1 MIQDMGHP
9 GFIQEL
15 RYTGPGDQNGR
26 ENATHSPNHF
36 RTPQPPC
43 SHSRPA
49 PLLWQQAGRQ
59 ISYLQQ
65 SYPVR
70 GRLKGWIP
78 GLAASRYLGGNCWP
92 MKMICVYGGHFLRG
106 LLEPVVAL
114 ESCFL
119 SDKLTSKSLWGFYA
133 ASGKVK
139 RQLSSIAT
147 LSPA

>member
-1 MIQDMGHP
+1 MIQDMGHS

-26 ENATHSPNHF
+26 ENATHN
-36 RTPQPPC
+36 PQ
-43 SHSRPA
+43 SLQNITATLSS
-49 PLLWQQAGRQ
+49 LLWQQSGRQ

-139 RQLSSIAT
+139 R
-147 LSPA
+147 